1 MEDGST
7 MGKLTVKAVQ
17 YAKPG
22 VHVDG
27 KGLLL
32 KVKND
37 NAKSWVLRV
46 QYDGRRRDVGLGSTD
61 ILTLAEAREK
71 AASLRKVALTGGD
84 PIAERDKHKT
94 RVPTFAEAMQRAH
107 DELGKGW
114 GDKTGAQFLSSLN
127 THAVPTLGKHKVD
140 VIETEHVTAALAK
153 IWTEKPQ
160 IARKVRHRIN
170 QVLSFSKS
178 RGWRTSPVPL
188 AKEITDGLAKQ
199 PESKSFRAMPY
210 KQLPA
215 YVSGE
220 LGKADSPARLALLFT
235 IFTAARS
242 GEVRLAKW
250 SQIDREDREWKRP
263 AEIMKNGKSHTVTLN
278 DAALTIL
285 DRAFGTDGL
294 IFPSL
299 RGKVLTNAALG
310 KMLRD
315 SGRSETVHGFRSTF
329 RDWAAERMPTVP
341 YAVAE
346 MALAHTVGDATE
358 RAYLRSD
365 LRDHRRALM
374 DAWSEYAAPAISSGA
389 DNVVALHA

>member
-1 MEDGST
+1 
-7 MGKLTVKAVQ
+7 MGKLTARHVQ
-17 YAKPG
+17 SAKPG
-22 VHVDG
+22 THIDG

-32 KVKND
+32 RVRND

-46 QYDGRRRDVGLGSTD
+46 QYDGRRRDVGLGSVD
-61 ILTLAEAREK
+61 VLTLAEARDK
-71 AASLRKVALTGGD
+71 AAALRKIALTGGD
-84 PIAERDKHKT
+84 PIAERDRHKT
-94 RVPTFAEAMQRAH
+94 KVPTFAEAMQLTH
-107 DELGKGW
+107 DELAKGW
-114 GDKTGAQFLSSLN
+114 GDKTGAQFRSSLT
-127 THAVPTLGKHKVD
+127 THALPTLGRHKVD

-170 QVLSFSKS
+170 QVLAFSKA

-199 PESKSFRAMPY
+199 PESKGFRAMPY
-210 KQLPA
+210 KELPA
-215 YVSGE
+215 YVAE
-220 LGKADSPARLALLFT
+220 EIAKADSPARLALLFT

-242 GEVRLAKW
+242 GEVRHAEW
-250 SQIDREDREWKRP
+250 RQIDREDREWKRP
-263 AEIMKNGKSHTVTLN
+263 GAIMKNGKTHTITLN
-278 DAALTIL
+278 DAALAIL
-285 DRAFGTDGL
+285 DRAADAFGTDGL

-299 RGKVLTNAALG
+299 HGKVLTNAALG

-315 SGRSETVHGFRSTF
+315 SGRTETVHGFRSTF
-329 RDWAAERMPTVP
+329 RDWAAEKMPTVP

-358 RAYLRSD
+358 RAYLRTD

-374 DAWSEYAAPAISSGA
+374 DAWGQYAAPALSGGA
-389 DNVVALHA
+389 DNVVALHG

>member
-1 MEDGST
+1 
-7 MGKLTVKAVQ
+7 MGKLTAKEVQ
-17 YAKPG
+17 RAKPG
-22 VHVDG
+22 VYIDG

-32 KVKND
+32 RVKND

-46 QYDGRRRDVGLGSTD
+46 QYDGRRRDIGLGSTD

-71 AASLRKVALTGGD
+71 SAALRKVALTGGD
-84 PIAERDKHKT
+84 PIAERDKNKT
-94 RVPTFAEAMQRAH
+94 KVPTFAEAMQRTH

-114 GDKTGAQFLSSLN
+114 GDKTGAQFLSSLT
-127 THAVPTLGKHKVD
+127 THALPTLGRHKVD
-140 VIETEHVTAALAK
+140 IIETEHVTAALAK

-170 QVLSFSKS
+170 QVLAFSKS

-199 PESKSFRAMPY
+199 PESKGFRAMAY
-210 KQLPA
+210 KELPA
-215 YVSGE
+215 YIAGE
-220 LGKADSPARLALLFT
+220 LAKADSPARLALLFT

-242 GEVRLAKW
+242 GEVRLAEW
-250 SQIDREDREWKRP
+250 RQIDREDREWKRP
-263 AEIMKNGKSHTVTLN
+263 GEIMKNGKPHTVTLN
-278 DAALTIL
+278 DAALAIL
-285 DRAFGTDGL
+285 DRAAAMFGTDGV

-315 SGRSETVHGFRSTF
+315 SGRTETVHGFRSTF
-329 RDWAAERMPTVP
+329 RDWAAERMPNVP

-358 RAYLRSD
+358 RAYLRTD
-365 LRDHRRALM
+365 LRAHRRALM
-374 DAWSEYAAPAISSGA
+374 DAWSAYAGPALSSGA
-389 DNVVALHA
+389 DNVVALHG